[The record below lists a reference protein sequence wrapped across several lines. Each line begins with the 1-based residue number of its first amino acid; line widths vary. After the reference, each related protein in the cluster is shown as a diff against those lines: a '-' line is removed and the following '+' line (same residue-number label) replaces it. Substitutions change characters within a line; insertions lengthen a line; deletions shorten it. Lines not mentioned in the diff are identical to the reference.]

1 MLQCKAICCSDR
13 TKRGEQEQAYAHG
26 STPSNV
32 NKTETRYTA
41 ASCNK
46 WARELKNMAI
56 IFNIYS
62 YDFFSNFSLC
72 WSVKNK
78 SLSIQMVRETG
89 SLSKIPL
96 PVAVFSC
103 FCFLIFGKSS
113 VFVVH
118 GVECHKSA
126 WLFRTNET
134 ASNTHMSW
142 TFLVPP
148 SQPPFGTTFYSS
160 LHKRMNHV
168 VVCEVRRWYSV
179 TFNLLYPKY
188 GTQWASEGYKRIIE

>member
-13 TKRGEQEQAYAHG
+13 TKRGEQEQAYVHG

-56 IFNIYS
+56 IFNIYN

-78 SLSIQMVRETG
+78 SV
-89 SLSKIPL
+89 
-96 PVAVFSC
+96 
-103 FCFLIFGKSS
+103 
-113 VFVVH
+113 
-118 GVECHKSA
+118 
-126 WLFRTNET
+126 
-134 ASNTHMSW
+134 NTH
-142 TFLVPP
+142 
-148 SQPPFGTTFYSS
+148 G
-160 LHKRMNHV
+160 
-168 VVCEVRRWYSV
+168 
-179 TFNLLYPKY
+179 
-188 GTQWASEGYKRIIE
+188 EGDRKPE